1 MDGVHRKV
9 ELQSPEDFAYLLGN
23 VRRAAQE
30 SIGAAFPPV
39 EGAGEDE
46 LRVRI
51 EELVNEYIAK
61 TFTLAAP
68 NISINGLPVP
78 DSLLPKAPPKPNGKK
93 QRRGRSNNN
102 NNNNNNNTNN
112 PEDEEK
118 EEVVYEPFDARL
130 RDRIPDLLREEE
142 DLLREIAALKRR
154 VPAAAASRLADSL
167 RAGVA
172 ADETA
177 LEAARARVAGPGA
190 VARDLAERS
199 GGARTRVLDVGL
211 GVGEGAAAA
220 ESAPPPPGVL
230 QRPEEAERA
239 FAAAVDGL
247 ARLKRDMPATVAR
260 MERARA
266 AGTYV
271 IAGP

>member
-78 DSLLPKAPPKPNGKK
+78 DSLLPKPPPKPNNAKK
-93 QRRGRSNNN
+93 NRRGRSNNN
-102 NNNNNNNTNN
+102 
-112 PEDEEK
+112 PPQEEEK
-118 EEVVYEPFDARL
+118 EEEVVYEPFDARL

-167 RAGVA
+167 RAGVV
-172 ADETA
+172 ADEAA
-177 LEAARARVAGPGA
+177 LEAARERVAGPGA

-199 GGARTRVLDVGL
+199 GGARTRVLDVGI
-211 GVGEGAAAA
+211 GVGEEGSA
-220 ESAPPPPGVL
+220 ENGGGGDAPGVL
-230 QRPEEAERA
+230 QRPAEAERA
-239 FAAAVDGL
+239 FASAVDGL

>member
-78 DSLLPKAPPKPNGKK
+78 DSLLPKPPPKPNNAKK
-93 QRRGRSNNN
+93 NRRGRSNNN
-102 NNNNNNNTNN
+102 
-112 PEDEEK
+112 PPQEEEK
-118 EEVVYEPFDARL
+118 EEEVVYEPFDARL

-167 RAGVA
+167 RAG
-172 ADETA
+172 
-177 LEAARARVAGPGA
+177 RVAGPGA

-199 GGARTRVLDVGL
+199 GGARTRVLDVGI
-211 GVGEGAAAA
+211 GVGEEGSA
-220 ESAPPPPGVL
+220 ENGGGGDAPGVL
-230 QRPEEAERA
+230 QRPAEAERA
-239 FAAAVDGL
+239 FASAVDGL